1 MRLGAANGLTS
12 LVMALY
18 ALQMDDPGAQALVR
32 LGAGFQFMHI
42 MATFA
47 CATFMQIGAEKA
59 RHAPAPF
66 LIGSAVFASTL
77 YFRAAGTWTGGDW
90 ALDLGGALMAAGWG
104 VLFVS
109 ASEIGR

>member
-47 CATFMQIGAEKA
+47 CATFMQIGAVRE
-59 RHAPAPF
+59 PALFPRRRDLDRRRLGAGPGRGADGGRLGRVVRF
-66 LIGSAVFASTL
+66 GQRDWPVASACTSRIVA
-77 YFRAAGTWTGGDW
+77 
-90 ALDLGGALMAAGWG
+90 
-104 VLFVS
+104 V
-109 ASEIGR
+109 